1 TSISSILTGINILA
15 TILVYRAPGMSMWRM
30 PVFVWDILVTFLMVL
45 MAFPSLAAVMFM
57 LLLDRHTGAKFF
69 VAQGGGDP
77 IIYQHLFW
85 FFGHPEVYVMV
96 LPAFGMIT
104 EIVGVFSHKPVF
116 GYAGLVLSAFGIAGL
131 SMSVWAHHMFTTG
144 AVNDPFFSAMS
155 YAIAVPT
162 GIKFFNWIA
171 TMWRG
176 AITYET
182 PMLFSIGFMLNFLI
196 GGVTGVMV
204 ASPPIDFHAE
214 DSYFLVSHFHYV
226 LGGGSMFAIFGALYF
241 WWPKIWGVKLNEV
254 MGRIHFALMMVG
266 FNLAFFPMM
275 YLGVMG
281 MPRRV
286 YTYPNLPGWA
296 MLNFIETIGAAI
308 ITVGTAL
315 FVWNIVS
322 SHARKREPLPDDPWD
337 GGYSLEWATSSP
349 PPEFNFHALPP
360 IRSQRPA
367 FDVHFPEYAKDSP
380 G

>member
-1 TSISSILTGINILA
+1 
-15 TILVYRAPGMSMWRM
+15 
-30 PVFVWDILVTFLMVL
+30 
-45 MAFPSLAAVMFM
+45 
-57 LLLDRHTGAKFF
+57 
-69 VAQGGGDP
+69 
-77 IIYQHLFW
+77 
-85 FFGHPEVYVMV
+85 
-96 LPAFGMIT
+96 
-104 EIVGVFSHKPVF
+104 
-116 GYAGLVLSAFGIAGL
+116 
-131 SMSVWAHHMFTTG
+131 
-144 AVNDPFFSAMS
+144 
-155 YAIAVPT
+155 
-162 GIKFFNWIA
+162 
-171 TMWRG
+171 
-176 AITYET
+176 
-182 PMLFSIGFMLNFLI
+182 
-196 GGVTGVMV
+196 
-204 ASPPIDFHAE
+204 
-214 DSYFLVSHFHYV
+214 
-226 LGGGSMFAIFGALYF
+226 ALYF

-337 GGYSLEWATSSP
+337 GGFSLEWATSSP